1 MAPQKKWSDMSRGQ
15 KVAVVGLGTVEL
27 VLTVT
32 AAVDL
37 LRRPAEAVRGPKLL
51 WAAAL
56 VVQPVGP
63 ISYLALGR
71 RR

>member
-1 MAPQKKWSDMSRGQ
+1 MAAQKQWSELSQGQ
-15 KVAVVGLGTVEL
+15 QVAIVGLGAVEL

-37 LRRPAEAVRGPKLL
+37 LRRPAESVRGPKLL

-63 ISYLALGR
+63 ISYLVLGR

>member
-1 MAPQKKWSDMSRGQ
+1 
-15 KVAVVGLGTVEL
+15 LGTVEL

-37 LRRPAEAVRGPKLL
+37 LRRPAESVRGPKLA

-63 ISYLALGR
+63 ISYLVFGR